1 MINYMAIGGI
11 TIDDTVIHSR
21 MTAVEA
27 PGGNSLYS
35 ALGARI
41 WSEGVGVVSCIG
53 PDYPPA
59 FLRTLEA
66 SGLDLKGVKRVESP
80 SQHLW
85 LLYEED
91 GSRQFVFH
99 KVSGRTE
106 TGIEPLPQQVPQEYL
121 HARMAHISAMGFV
134 LQVEMAK
141 FLTEKGIPYSYDITQ
156 ASLGGDGSQ
165 FADSF
170 IIQNC
175 KLLLPSIEEVEMV
188 YGPQPLI
195 PLFQKIAQLGPKYMA
210 VKLGARGSLVHDAE
224 KDKTWHIPVYPAR
237 VVDTTGAGDAYC
249 GGFMAGF
256 GETGNIIEA
265 GIRGTAS
272 ASFAIEDY
280 GSLHLMNV
288 NKQKAAQRADHIRK
302 NVKPVTSW

>member
-1 MINYMAIGGI
+1 MINYIAIGGI

-41 WSEGVGVVSCIG
+41 WSEGIGVVSCIG
-53 PDYPPA
+53 PDYPSS
-59 FLRTLEA
+59 FLSTLEA
-66 SGLDLKGVKRVESP
+66 SGLDLQGVKRVECP

-85 LLYEED
+85 LLYEID
-91 GSRQFVFH
+91 GSRQFLFH
-99 KVSGRTE
+99 KASGRTE
-106 TGIEPLPQQVPQEYL
+106 TGIEPLPHQVPQEYL
-121 HARMAHISAMGFV
+121 QAKMAHISAMGFE

-141 FLTEKGIPYSYDITQ
+141 FLIEKGIPYSYDITQ

-170 IIQNC
+170 IIRNC
-175 KLLLPSIEEVEMV
+175 HLLLPSIEEVEMV
-188 YGPQPLI
+188 YGNQPLLL
-195 PLFQKIAQLGPKYMA
+195 LFQKIAQNGPKYIA
-210 VKLGARGSLVHDAE
+210 VKLGARGSLVHDAV
-224 KDKTWHIPVYPAR
+224 KNKTWHIPVFPAR

-249 GGFMAGF
+249 GGFMVGY
-256 GETGNIIEA
+256 GETGDIVEA

-272 ASFAIEDY
+272 ASFAIEEY

-288 NKQKAAQRADHIRK
+288 NKKEAEQRADFIRK
-302 NVKPVTSW
+302 DVKPVTDW

>member
-1 MINYMAIGGI
+1 MINYIAIGGI

-35 ALGARI
+35 ALGAKI
-41 WSEGVGVVSCIG
+41 WSEGIGVVSCIG
-53 PDYPPA
+53 PDYPSL
-59 FLRTLEA
+59 FLNTLES
-66 SGLDLKGVKRVESP
+66 SGLDLKGVKRVDCP

-99 KVSGRTE
+99 KASGRTE
-106 TGIEPLPQQVPQEYL
+106 TGIEPSPQQVPKDYL
-121 HARMAHISAMGFV
+121 QAKMAHISAMGFE
-134 LQVEMAK
+134 LQVAMAK
-141 FLTEKGIPYSYDITQ
+141 FLAEKEIPYSYDITQ

-165 FADSF
+165 FANSF
-170 IIQNC
+170 IIKNC

-188 YGPQPLI
+188 YGRQPLL
-195 PLFQKIAQLGPKYMA
+195 PLFQKIALLGPKHMA

-224 KDKTWHIPVYPAR
+224 KDKTWHIPVYPAK

-256 GETGNIIEA
+256 GETGDIIEA

-272 ASFAIEDY
+272 ASFAIEEF
-280 GSLHLMNV
+280 GSLHLMKV
-288 NKQKAAQRADHIRK
+288 NQKEASKRADFIRK
-302 NVKPVTSW
+302 NVQLVTSW